1 MITIDEGTSDAEGR
15 VRLDIQD
22 DLMVGA
28 RIKVVGVGGGG
39 CNAVNRMIAARM
51 QGVEFVAV
59 NTDCQDLR
67 ASEAG
72 VKMQIGGKLTKGLGA
87 GSNPEVG
94 RQAALEDTEKL
105 LETLEGADMVF
116 ITAGLGGGT
125 GTGATPIVASLA
137 SELGA
142 LVVAVVTKPF
152 SFEGRR
158 RREQAELGLGEL
170 RDCVDTVICIPN
182 EKLLTSVDR
191 QTTLQAAF
199 LIADDILRQ
208 AVQGISDLIT
218 IPGEINLDFADV
230 RTVMKGMGM
239 ALMGTGIATGESRAA
254 EAAQRAISSP
264 LLEDAS
270 IQGARGVLI
279 NITGGPAMT
288 LFEVAEA
295 SNIVQ
300 QAAHE
305 DANIIFGTVID
316 EKMTDA
322 IKVTVIATGFR
333 EIKKEEPLARP
344 ARPGA
349 HVGTRVE
356 SGSRIVTETG
366 GRQGLGTGTR
376 PGGDHAGSR
385 TPGAAA
391 PGARPAGQPESPFL
405 RKGPGRSV
413 PIGTD
418 EGGYGPNFTNLRDDL
433 DIPTFLRRQMD

>member
-1 MITIDEGTSDAEGR
+1 MITFDEGSGDAENR
-15 VRLDIQD
+15 VRLDIED
-22 DLMVGA
+22 NLMVGA

-39 CNAVNRMIAARM
+39 GNAVDRMIAARM

-67 ASEAG
+67 VSTAP
-72 VKMQIGGKLTKGLGA
+72 VKVQIGGKLTKGLGA

-94 RQAALEDTEKL
+94 RQAALEDTDKL

-116 ITAGLGGGT
+116 ITTGLGGGT
-125 GTGATPIVASLA
+125 GTGATPVVASLA

-142 LVVAVVTKPF
+142 LVVGVVTKPF
-152 SFEGRR
+152 NFEGRK

-170 RDCVDTVICIPN
+170 RECVDTVICIPN

-239 ALMGTGIATGESRAA
+239 ALMGTGIATGDARAT

-270 IQGARGVLI
+270 IDGARGVLI
-279 NITGGPAMT
+279 NITGGPGMT

-295 SNIVQ
+295 SNIIQ

-316 EKMTDA
+316 EAMA
-322 IKVTVIATGFR
+322 EAMKVTVIATGFR
-333 EIKKEEPLARP
+333 EMRKEEAFAPRE

-349 HVGTRVE
+349 RIAPEAGPLKPP
-356 SGSRIVTETG
+356 SRQET
-366 GRQGLGTGTR
+366 
-376 PGGDHAGSR
+376 
-385 TPGAAA
+385 
-391 PGARPAGQPESPFL
+391 PFL

>member
-1 MITIDEGTSDAEGR
+1 MITFDDEKDGGEDR
-15 VRLDIQD
+15 VRLAFD
-22 DLMVGA
+22 DEPMVGA

-39 CNAVNRMIAARM
+39 SNAVNRMIAARM
-51 QGVEFVAV
+51 TGVEFIVV
-59 NTDCQDLR
+59 NTDCQALKASR
-67 ASEAG
+67 AP
-72 VKMQIGGKLTKGLGA
+72 VKVQIGAKLTKGLGA

-105 LETLEGADMVF
+105 LEVLEGSDMVF
-116 ITAGLGGGT
+116 ITTGLGGGT
-125 GTGATPIVASLA
+125 GTGATPVVASLA

-142 LVVAVVTKPF
+142 LVVGVVTKPF
-152 SFEGRR
+152 NFEGRK

-170 RDCVDTVICIPN
+170 RDCVDTAICIPN
-182 EKLLTSVDR
+182 ERLLTTVDR

-218 IPGEINLDFADV
+218 VPGEINLDFADV
-230 RTVMKGMGM
+230 KTVMKGMGM
-239 ALMGTGIATGESRAA
+239 ALMGTGIATGEARAT

-270 IQGARGVLI
+270 IEGARGVLI
-279 NITGGPAMT
+279 NISGGPGMT

-295 SNIVQ
+295 SNLIQ

-316 EKMTDA
+316 EKMGDA
-322 IKVTVIATGFR
+322 MKVTVIATGFR
-333 EIKKEEPLARP
+333 EVRKEDPASKQP
-344 ARPGA
+344 ARPTVA
-349 HVGTRVE
+349 KAAE
-356 SGSRIVTETG
+356 
-366 GRQGLGTGTR
+366 
-376 PGGDHAGSR
+376 
-385 TPGAAA
+385 PGAFRK
-391 PGARPAGQPESPFL
+391 PGKPETPFL
-405 RKGPGRSV
+405 RKGPGRSI

-433 DIPTFLRRQMD
+433 DVPTFLRRQMD